1 MILYFK
7 VTNSRSFAKEAV
19 LSMIASENY
28 PEKYSYKIENFD
40 IKILK
45 TSLFYG
51 ANASGKSNLLKAL
64 ADAYNIIINSHT
76 YSKNANITEDNSLS
90 LKYSPNKNDILNTTK
105 PTSYTFG
112 FYINNRVFEYFFSN
126 DAERIYSESLIEKI
140 EEGIEIV
147 HFVRTYNKKLNEYVY
162 PKFSDE
168 FKEKIEYLLPFTKKE
183 NLFLSVSAQ
192 LSEDV
197 KYRIV
202 TADIILNFLKRKLHF
217 SINLFSPGKSDI
229 KPALELIRENKKLK
243 RLFLE
248 LLEKADFS
256 IVDIKFKPVKDEN
269 NKTKYIVKTYHK
281 SLNENKEQ
289 VLIEY
294 DLFEEESVG
303 TLQYISWLGFWILA
317 SVDKKTL
324 IIDEFGNS
332 MHPLLSEYLVNLFQ
346 KNEGQLIF
354 STHDVKLMNCKN
366 IKHEQIW
373 IVKKDEL
380 SNSYINSLSEFNID
394 TDKMTDNVYL
404 DGILNGVPNLK
415 E

>member
-1 MILYFK
+1 VIF
-7 VTNSRSFAKEAV
+7 S
-19 LSMIASENY
+19 
-28 PEKYSYKIENFD
+28 
-40 IKILK
+40 
-45 TSLFYG
+45 
-51 ANASGKSNLLKAL
+51 
-64 ADAYNIIINSHT
+64 DAT
-76 YSKNANITEDNSLS
+76 LVDMCKKLPT
-90 LKYSPNKNDILNTTK
+90 NKNELLNTKK

-112 FYINNRVFEYFFSN
+112 VFINNRIFEYTFSIN
-126 DAERIYSESLIEKI
+126 KERISNESLIEKTTKDR
-140 EEGIEIV
+140 EIV